1 MIPNFFL
8 DSMITEIKNKPELSI
23 NDKSALT
30 RKANREAVGNSVRHL
45 LVLPE
50 KLLRDF
56 KTEVVDVEI
65 YSSINEAIR
74 QSMRE
79 KIENTKRQYS

>member
-1 MIPNFFL
+1 
-8 DSMITEIKNKPELSI
+8 
-23 NDKSALT
+23 
-30 RKANREAVGNSVRHL
+30 SVRHL

-56 KTEVVDVEI
+56 KREVVDVET
-65 YSSINEAIR
+65 YSSISEGIK

>member
-1 MIPNFFL
+1 MT
-8 DSMITEIKNKPELSI
+8 TEIKNKPELSQSE
-23 NDKSALT
+23 KSVLT

-56 KTEVVDVEI
+56 KREVVDVEI
-65 YSSINEAIR
+65 YSSISEGIK